1 MEIYNFE
8 QRSPEWYE
16 IRKGLM
22 TASKSST
29 IATAGTGLYT
39 YILEIMAEYYSTAP
53 KEMYFNDDM
62 KRGVEL
68 EPEARLVY
76 ELENKVTVEQV
87 GFVVYNE
94 YFGCSPDGLVESDGL
109 VEFKAPNDKNY
120 LELLLYE
127 KIKSEY
133 IGQMQGQ
140 MLGTSRKWCD
150 FVAYNPNFDQNIWIK
165 RIYKDDTYQEKL
177 KAGINKGGNLIEE
190 IKSKLKPKQLQKL
203 LQF

>member
-29 IATAGTGLYT
+29 IATAGTGLET

-109 VEFKAPNDKNY
+109 VEFKCPNDKNY
-120 LELLLYE
+120 LELLLSG
-127 KIKSEY
+127 KIKPEY

-140 MLGTSRKWCD
+140 MLGTSREWCD
-150 FVAYNPNFDQNIWIK
+150 FAAYNPNFDQNIWIK
-165 RIYKDDTYQEKL
+165 RVYKDDTYQEKL
-177 KAGINKGGNLIEE
+177 RAGINKGGNLIEE